1 MSLLA
6 SVNES
11 SPGNVYSAP
20 TETQTANIGLL
31 SATLANIGFTDATYT
46 ANQTETF
53 GGAVPAQTVRI
64 NEPGYYAITST
75 IAGANWSSTGTT
87 DNIKFQLYN
96 GSTSTT
102 LPPVI
107 NYPLN
112 VLTTAGSLT
121 QTMVIPLDPGTYT
134 GLVVLTVSAGNTV
147 TCANRSTSVVSLTLV
162 EVA

>member
-6 SVNES
+6 SINES
-11 SPGNVYSAP
+11 SPGNVYAAP
-20 TETQTANIGLL
+20 TDTATANIGIL
-31 SATLANIGFTDATYT
+31 SATLSNIGFTTATYT
-46 ANQTETF
+46 SNQTESF
-53 GGAVPAQTVRI
+53 GLAVPSQTVTI
-64 NEPGYYAITST
+64 NSPGYYAITST
-75 IAGANWSSTGTT
+75 LAGANWSSTGTT

-107 NYPLN
+107 TYPLN

-147 TCANRSTSVVSLTLV
+147 SCANRSTSVVSLALV